1 MILVSPEKI
10 AEYTAHGWWGTQT
23 LWDLFVRHLRERPQ
37 AEAVVD
43 AANRAE
49 FAHGGPRRLTWRM
62 LAAEVDQFCLVLLDH
77 GIRRDDVLVVQLPN
91 CVEQFV
97 VYLACARL
105 GIVVTPVPV
114 QYREHELDHILS
126 LTGAAAAVAFAQIGR
141 SGHAHAAAAMFRG
154 LQGRHSGLRTVLAW
168 GESLPEG
175 VVALT
180 STVRTELVEGHE
192 GVDRPVLSGVEGLS
206 PNGIASCGASPTL
219 ITAQQARLAQAERA
233 AAVTANDVFTVCWT
247 SGTEAAPKGVP
258 RSHNEWLIVAPSI
271 IEAAQIM
278 PHARL
283 LNPFPFVNMAGLST
297 AFAGWLVLGGTV
309 VQHHPFSLPV
319 FVQQLRDER
328 IDYTVSPPT
337 VLNMLLQ
344 DEALLK
350 GIDFKRLSRI
360 GSGSAPLSEWMVRG
374 FAERHGVQI
383 VNYFGSN
390 EGAALSGSDIDIPDP
405 ALRAQYFPRAGVEG
419 YDWRISTTR
428 KIRTRLVDL
437 GTGCDISQ
445 AGQPGEL
452 RFCGATIFSGY
463 FRAPEMSRRAFDN
476 QGFYCTGDLFEIAG
490 DNMQYYRYVGRSKD
504 LVIRGGM
511 NISSEE
517 IEGLLAACP
526 GVREV
531 AVVGVPDALL
541 GEKLCACVVAAPGQ
555 VLNLQD
561 LITFLRTEQRIAV
574 YKLPEYLLPMDAL
587 PRNPVGKILKRAL
600 REQAKGLVKETA

>member
-1 MILVSPEKI
+1 MILVPEEKI
-10 AEYTAHGWWGTQT
+10 AEYTTRGWWGTQT
-23 LWDLFVRHLRERPQ
+23 LWDLFVKNLHERGG
-37 AEAVVD
+37 ADAVVD
-43 AANRAE
+43 ATNRAE
-49 FAHGGPRRLTWRM
+49 FAHGQPRRLSWSQ
-62 LAAEVDQFCLVLLDH
+62 LAAEVDQFCLLLI
-77 GIRRDDVLVVQLPN
+77 GQQIRRDDIVLVQLPN

-114 QYREHELDHILS
+114 QYREHELGHILS
-126 LTGAAAAVAFAQIGR
+126 LTEARAAVTFAHIGKAD
-141 SGHAHAAAAMFRG
+141 SGHRAADMFCA
-154 LQGRHSGLRTVLAW
+154 LRPQHPALATVFAW
-168 GESLPEG
+168 GEQVPTGAVGITEP
-175 VVALT
+175 A
-180 STVRTELVEGHE
+180 RTTGE
-192 GVDRPVLSGVEGLS
+192 
-206 PNGIASCGASPTL
+206 
-219 ITAQQARLAQAERA
+219 ITGPQQRILAQAEAA
-233 AAVTANDVFTVCWT
+233 AAVTANDVFSICWT

-271 IEAAQIM
+271 IEAARIQ

-319 FVQQLRDER
+319 FLQQLRDER
-328 IDYTVSPPT
+328 IDYTVSPPA

-344 DEALLK
+344 NETLLQ
-350 GIDFKRLSRI
+350 GIDFQRLSRI

-374 FAERHGVQI
+374 FAEKYGVQI

-405 ALRAQYFPRAGVEG
+405 ALRAQFFPRAGVEG
-419 YDWRISTTR
+419 FVWNVSTTR

-437 GTGCDISQ
+437 DSGADITV
-445 AGQPGEL
+445 AGQSGEL
-452 RFCGATIFSGY
+452 RFNGPTVFSAY
-463 FRAPEMSRRAFDN
+463 YRSPDTSRRAFDE
-476 QGFYCTGDLFEIAG
+476 QGYYKTGDLFEIAG
-490 DNMQYYRYVGRSKD
+490 DRLQYYRYVGRSKD

-541 GEKLCACVVAAPGQ
+541 GEKLCACVVAMEGQ
-555 VLNLQD
+555 QLGLHD
-561 LITFLRTEQRIAV
+561 ITDYLRNVQRIAA
-574 YKLPEYLLPMDAL
+574 YKLPEYLLPLPVL
-587 PRNPVGKILKRAL
+587 PRNPVGKILKRKL
-600 REQAKGLVKETA
+600 REQAKALAPEIA